1 MKILILKILI
11 ILIILTSLNANA
23 LVRMEKHQE
32 FDKFGRQYVSIFI
45 TEHIDKEDVKDFK
58 EILEKVKKENLHLKY
73 DSVILK
79 ENFGGRIVSAMEI
92 GSMIRKNNLSTWVP
106 KEEICMSACIHIL
119 VSGVCRMAEGD
130 IAIHRRI
137 NPHKE
142 EKEMTKKEAVALRK
156 WESDYFKNMDVDPI
170 LEWKIHA
177 SQHWNARYLTETE
190 KLDLGFYGVIE
201 HTEENRLN
209 FIANNK
215 GLDKRELMAQLSDKY
230 YLMNHKPGFIKR
242 IMYILFPEKYSDVY
256 ITKYPSC
263 TEQLF
268 LDK

>member
-92 GSMIRKNNLSTWVP
+92 GSMIR
-106 KEEICMSACIHIL
+106 
-119 VSGVCRMAEGD
+119 
-130 IAIHRRI
+130 
-137 NPHKE
+137 
-142 EKEMTKKEAVALRK
+142 
-156 WESDYFKNMDVDPI
+156 
-170 LEWKIHA
+170 
-177 SQHWNARYLTETE
+177 
-190 KLDLGFYGVIE
+190 
-201 HTEENRLN
+201 
-209 FIANNK
+209 
-215 GLDKRELMAQLSDKY
+215 
-230 YLMNHKPGFIKR
+230 
-242 IMYILFPEKYSDVY
+242 
-256 ITKYPSC
+256 
-263 TEQLF
+263 
-268 LDK
+268 